1 MVEVLFGLEISRAEM
16 FPLTGADTYYG
27 PLWSYLLAAAFS
39 VFGPSLVL
47 PRAIV
52 MVTGSLAVVVTYLF
66 GREIGGR
73 AAGLVAAG
81 LLLTAPWQILTHSH
95 VAWSHTLTPL
105 LVTLALLLLVR
116 ALKREN
122 GWLLVGAGFVLGL
135 AVQSHPTAV
144 VVLPGVAVATLLHPI
159 GRRWLRTPW
168 PYLAGLAA
176 ALAYSPIIAYNLLY
190 PGGSF
195 AEGSQRTYAV
205 ADLEGARYL
214 STLLYL
220 PVRMLHDLLG
230 IAMGPVQ
237 EIHHLPW
244 PSDPAALPLG
254 LLLLA
259 AIGYAVWARLWVP
272 LLAAASIVVLIPLFS
287 YEYNGGR
294 YIAPAW
300 PPLYALIGAL
310 VAGLA
315 DRVGARL
322 GRATAGPRL
331 IDRALIGLLV
341 GVVTL
346 YLALRPLPRLHE
358 YYDDAIARGETSGP
372 LVSLVE
378 QAIALSPPG
387 QPVLLD
393 ERLATYGAT
402 YVGASSLTVA
412 QYVLETNRAPHGLLV
427 ENAITAEWLSSA
439 PRPAVLILTPETR
452 DRLRSAY
459 RLVLDKASD
468 DVEVRVPAAS
478 LIRNIPTREILP
490 SLDTPRPLAIY
501 WALPSSWPAS
511 ATPAE
516 STLTI
521 LGDDLAARLA
531 DHRLALVRRSAAR
544 SRPRRTVPARWGF
557 TSTARTA
564 GTCSTARPSPPPGTP
579 AWSLTS
585 TGAGP
590 ATSRSASPSA
600 IPTTRTSSRS
610 RWTAT
615 PSGAAPARAP
625 GGTSRSRSTR
635 SAPSIARSAASSC

>member
-1 MVEVLFGLEISRAEM
+1 MSAQPIEVVSRPRGKVLQMVPRPGSDAPAERPAPWWRVSPLDVAIVLTLFVLAVLIRLPLLSDVPVFTDETVEVLFGLEISRAEM

-244 PSDPAALPLG
+244 PSDPGRRAARAAAPGGHRLRRLGAPLG
-254 LLLLA
+254 APPRGGLDRRADPPLL
-259 AIGYAVWARLWVP
+259 VRVQRRP
-272 LLAAASIVVLIPLFS
+272 VHRSRLAAAL
-287 YEYNGGR
+287 R
-294 YIAPAW
+294 
-300 PPLYALIGAL
+300 
-310 VAGLA
+310 A
-315 DRVGARL
+315 DRGAGRRARRPGRHEARPGHRRAEADRPRADRAARRRRDAL
-322 GRATAGPRL
+322 SRATA
-331 IDRALIGLLV
+331 
-341 GVVTL
+341 
-346 YLALRPLPRLHE
+346 
-358 YYDDAIARGETSGP
+358 
-372 LVSLVE
+372 
-378 QAIALSPPG
+378 
-387 QPVLLD
+387 
-393 ERLATYGAT
+393 
-402 YVGASSLTVA
+402 
-412 QYVLETNRAPHGLLV
+412 AP
-427 ENAITAEWLSSA
+427 
-439 PRPAVLILTPETR
+439 
-452 DRLRSAY
+452 
-459 RLVLDKASD
+459 
-468 DVEVRVPAAS
+468 
-478 LIRNIPTREILP
+478 
-490 SLDTPRPLAIY
+490 
-501 WALPSSWPAS
+501 
-511 ATPAE
+511 
-516 STLTI
+516 
-521 LGDDLAARLA
+521 
-531 DHRLALVRRSAAR
+531 
-544 SRPRRTVPARWGF
+544 
-557 TSTARTA
+557 
-564 GTCSTARPSPPPGTP
+564 
-579 AWSLTS
+579 
-585 TGAGP
+585 
-590 ATSRSASPSA
+590 
-600 IPTTRTSSRS
+600 
-610 RWTAT
+610 
-615 PSGAAPARAP
+615 APARVL
-625 GGTSRSRSTR
+625 RRR
-635 SAPSIARSAASSC
+635 HRAR